1 MLPFLLVIALLG
13 GQTPPPQNAPRPPQR
28 ITPSG
33 QTPEVMLLKGP
44 LRVFL
49 DCQYECDT
57 DFIRKELY
65 VAFGAIQVQERFCTN
80 CQPNRPLMHRWPLV
94 TSWSTGEV
102 TRTMELS

>member
-1 MLPFLLVIALLG
+1 MLPFLLIIALLG

-33 QTPEVMLLKGP
+33 QTPEVILLKGP

-65 VAFGAIQVQERFCTN
+65 VGFGVTYRFGSIYN
-80 CQPNRPLMHRWPLV
+80 NVVNPRFRNF
-94 TSWSTGEV
+94 
-102 TRTMELS
+102 